1 MKYKIKDNGAWIPGE
16 LWIPFCDE
24 NRHSQEA
31 FMESL
36 LHRGDFM
43 YADACRIHTDD
54 GYKKFWILRR
64 ISIKSTDEIVNAPQ
78 LDADHVEEDKPVCEV
93 TNAPEVNSNGHND
106 DEEKDPALLDELQ
119 EVERQPLFQIG
130 TSKVRAARR
139 RVTDPEPI
147 CRICM
152 RRCKQQRIPNGSFI
166 CHKRMLGK

>member
-1 MKYKIKDNGAWIPGE
+1 MKYKIKDNADWIPGE
-16 LWIPFCDE
+16 LWIPFGDD
-24 NRHSQEA
+24 NRPQQEA

-36 LHRGDFM
+36 LHRGDFL
-43 YADACRIHTDD
+43 YSDACRINTDS
-54 GYKKFWILRR
+54 GYKKFWILKRLP
-64 ISIKSTDEIVNAPQ
+64 KKAVEEIVNAPQ

-93 TNAPEVNSNGHND
+93 TNAPEVNGNGQSG

-130 TSKVRAARR
+130 TAKVRATRR
-139 RVTDPEPI
+139 RVTDPEPT
-147 CRICM
+147 CRICF